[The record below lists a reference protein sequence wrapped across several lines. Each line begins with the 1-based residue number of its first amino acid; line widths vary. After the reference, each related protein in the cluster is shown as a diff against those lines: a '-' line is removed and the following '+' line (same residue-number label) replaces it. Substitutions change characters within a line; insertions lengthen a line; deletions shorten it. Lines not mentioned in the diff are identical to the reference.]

1 MQMND
6 IMNKNSKQRRL
17 IYERFKFVY
26 KGKEYFL
33 LTGKTYKLTA
43 DELKKAKQTAK
54 KQNKK
59 LSQVIPYFCTQIA
72 CIKYNAGQEIDIKN
86 CGRLV
91 GVTYSNKKRT
101 KFGRLNRVDIGL
113 KDDSRIVIWKRRKSD
128 SAVQVSTFAFD
139 NKIKQKLVEKKKVS
153 FTNKKLLQFKTCF
166 TMKKNTSSY
175 ILPQSMQTIDQGGD
189 NTLYISSGREGE
201 SPLCIAECSAKKG
214 EFRKKYMLHF
224 GDNFPIQKKKEIE
237 GMHSKGSQL
246 QFVIADI
253 KPVKGKNSSGKKV

>member
-1 MQMND
+1 MCGLRRENATQTKATIYLRPFVAKNDRSSQMSCNNMQMND

-17 IYERFKFVY
+17 IYESFKFVY

-72 CIKYNAGQEIDIKN
+72 CIKYNAGKKTDVKN

-139 NKIKQKLVEKKKVS
+139 NKIKQKLVEKKNVS

-166 TMKKNTSSY
+166 TMKKNS
-175 ILPQSMQTIDQGGD
+175 D
-189 NTLYISSGREGE
+189 
-201 SPLCIAECSAKKG
+201 
-214 EFRKKYMLHF
+214 
-224 GDNFPIQKKKEIE
+224 
-237 GMHSKGSQL
+237 
-246 QFVIADI
+246 
-253 KPVKGKNSSGKKV
+253 GKKVKIKRQYICVIDK

>member
-1 MQMND
+1 M
-6 IMNKNSKQRRL
+6 
-17 IYERFKFVY
+17 IYESFKFVY

-33 LTGKTYKLTA
+33 LTGKTYKLTV

-139 NKIKQKLVEKKKVS
+139 NKIDYVIVSELFSTYVFSGTISDDDIRKRLAEYKLGLLKMTKLTKSIKTFVQDTYKKYKA
-153 FTNKKLLQFKTCF
+153 
-166 TMKKNTSSY
+166 
-175 ILPQSMQTIDQGGD
+175 
-189 NTLYISSGREGE
+189 EGE
-201 SPLCIAECSAKKG
+201 
-214 EFRKKYMLHF
+214 
-224 GDNFPIQKKKEIE
+224 
-237 GMHSKGSQL
+237 
-246 QFVIADI
+246 
-253 KPVKGKNSSGKKV
+253 

>member
-17 IYERFKFVY
+17 IYESFKFVY

-43 DELKKAKQTAK
+43 DKLKKAKQTAK

-72 CIKYNAGQEIDIKN
+72 CIKYNAGKKTDVKN

-166 TMKKNTSSY
+166 TMKKNS
-175 ILPQSMQTIDQGGD
+175 D
-189 NTLYISSGREGE
+189 
-201 SPLCIAECSAKKG
+201 
-214 EFRKKYMLHF
+214 
-224 GDNFPIQKKKEIE
+224 
-237 GMHSKGSQL
+237 
-246 QFVIADI
+246 
-253 KPVKGKNSSGKKV
+253 GKKVKIKRQYICVIDK